1 MKSKDLTDIFSA
13 KGLDV
18 KTQRTLE
25 PREFDIL
32 FETLTRQNQITNI
45 EDYLDGVTC
54 IPSKKKTEAAQPAP
68 AAEPQKA
75 AEKAAADAEKARL
88 KEIEKAE
95 KEAQKEKEKKEKARQ
110 QSIKNVAKSGGST
123 VGREIGQTVGKA
135 IAGDLSDIRSRNN
148 LFDDTVRETSLLI
161 SLNALCVI
169 SVALLFHTSLLT
181 LHPSLAVIPTI
192 ESIGV
197 AAGMT
202 LAFYA
207 FQYIAYLIVG
217 NVFGDRHKT
226 SSWIKGFASSQGL
239 LSVILFPL
247 SLITLFYPQHAPTL
261 CIVGFIAFIIARL
274 IFIFKGF
281 RIFFNRISSFFLF
294 LYYLCSLEIIPLIL
308 GYSIALNILENLI

>member
-1 MKSKDLTDIFSA
+1 MPDSLS
-13 KGLDV
+13 
-18 KTQRTLE
+18 
-25 PREFDIL
+25 
-32 FETLTRQNQITNI
+32 NI
-45 EDYLDGVTC
+45 
-54 IPSKKKTEAAQPAP
+54 
-68 AAEPQKA
+68 
-75 AEKAAADAEKARL
+75 
-88 KEIEKAE
+88 
-95 KEAQKEKEKKEKARQ
+95 
-110 QSIKNVAKSGGST
+110 AKSTAPTPTLSDTIALGDSVVADSLT
-123 VGREIGQTVGKA
+123 IATTPPSIALIEVPEGRDIPLRTESANAMSWVMLVVVAVFILVSLRYKNNLKYIKA

-308 GYSIALNILENLI
+308 GYSTALNILENLI

>member
-1 MKSKDLTDIFSA
+1 MPDSLS
-13 KGLDV
+13 
-18 KTQRTLE
+18 
-25 PREFDIL
+25 
-32 FETLTRQNQITNI
+32 NI
-45 EDYLDGVTC
+45 
-54 IPSKKKTEAAQPAP
+54 
-68 AAEPQKA
+68 
-75 AEKAAADAEKARL
+75 
-88 KEIEKAE
+88 
-95 KEAQKEKEKKEKARQ
+95 
-110 QSIKNVAKSGGST
+110 AKSTAPTPTLSDTIALGDSVVADSLT
-123 VGREIGQTVGKA
+123 IATTPPSIALIEVPEGRDIPLRTESANAMSWVMLVVIAVFILVSLRYKNNFKYIKA